1 MSPPPA
7 PIDPE
12 SIPKELKDG
21 VVASTIGALSMAAR
35 LLLSQEKHTWGW
47 AARRVMAASIT
58 AAIAGY
64 ALTEYIS
71 SPGLRMGAI
80 GALAYSSPEALDALL
95 RAVKARANREADRI
109 AGNPK
114 PAKSKPNAKAKRP
127 AKRK

>member
-21 VVASTIGALSMAAR
+21 VVAGTIGAMSMAAR
-35 LLLSQEKHTWGW
+35 LLLSEEKHTWSW
-47 AARRVMAASIT
+47 VARRVCAASLT

-64 ALTEYIS
+64 ALTDYIS

-80 GALAYSSPEALDALL
+80 GALSYSSPEALDALL
-95 RAVKARANREADRI
+95 RWVKNRAEREVEKVS
-109 AGNPK
+109 K

-127 AKRK
+127 TKRK

>member
-1 MSPPPA
+1 MSS

-21 VVASTIGALSMAAR
+21 VVASTIGAMSMAAR
-35 LLLSQEKHTWGW
+35 LLLSEEKHTWGW
-47 AARRVMAASIT
+47 VARRVMAASIT

-80 GALAYSSPEALDALL
+80 GALSYASPEVLDALL

-114 PAKSKPNAKAKRP
+114 PAKPNAKAKRT
-127 AKRK
+127 KRK